1 MRETKNKGST
11 LKLTQKLTKMVG
23 LRNILIHE
31 YGRIDKKRIY
41 KILKEQIRDL
51 EEFKRQI
58 IKFLRK

>member
-1 MRETKNKGST
+1 
-11 LKLTQKLTKMVG
+11 MVG